1 MSTSRSLSEMCSHD
15 CKVCS
20 DSLCESP
27 EREQIIRA
35 PASIDYQTLRSSH
48 LQQVHELLS
57 RTFWPGIDGTF
68 LGNSLLRM
76 RLCLFYCCSERRTAL
91 LARTMHSRSHLQTA
105 CRRCSVPVLPTRDI
119 HHVPRCQSWMGK
131 LSHCDVRYLLDHV
144 IITLK

>member
-1 MSTSRSLSEMCSHD
+1 MIVKCARTHCAKALKENKSSERQRLSITRRFVLHIFRKCMSYYLGPSGRESMVHLSGVFNPND
-15 CKVCS
+15 
-20 DSLCESP
+20 
-27 EREQIIRA
+27 
-35 PASIDYQTLRSSH
+35 
-48 LQQVHELLS
+48 
-57 RTFWPGIDGTF
+57 
-68 LGNSLLRM
+68 
-76 RLCLFYCCSERRTAL
+76 RLCLFSRCSERRTAI